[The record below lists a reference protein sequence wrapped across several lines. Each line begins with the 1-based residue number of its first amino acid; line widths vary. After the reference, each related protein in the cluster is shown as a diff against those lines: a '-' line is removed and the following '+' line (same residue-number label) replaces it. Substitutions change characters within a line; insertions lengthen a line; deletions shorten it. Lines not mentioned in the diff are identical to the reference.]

1 MALPLSIGCFF
12 YAFRNS
18 VCVSSAVALRVLH
31 QQFSR
36 RSPSHLT
43 RVGMEMGN
51 HSGLA
56 YVVVANICTW
66 AKPLWYVVGHTHI
79 VLFCLI
85 ILGIAT
91 GIYYL
96 QCLNSYDERRKKTE
110 NVKKS
115 HSSAFFIEMR
125 PFVRGKRLRLVFI
138 TSHHTHS
145 ASLLVCFNGE
155 RCA

>member
-1 MALPLSIGCFF
+1 MGTTFKHWLLLSN
-12 YAFRNS
+12 AFRNS

-43 RVGMEMGN
+43 RLGMEMGN

-79 VLFCLI
+79 VAFLS
-85 ILGIAT
+85 
-91 GIYYL
+91 YYI
-96 QCLNSYDERRKKTE
+96 R
-110 NVKKS
+110 
-115 HSSAFFIEMR
+115 HSNWNLLSARSEE
-125 PFVRGKRLRLVFI
+125 PHV
-138 TSHHTHS
+138 
-145 ASLLVCFNGE
+145 
-155 RCA
+155 